1 MADSPAPIPRE
12 GSLDAPTRHALDWK
26 NPQFYDQSAL
36 DAELERVFHICH
48 GCRRC
53 VSLCQAFPTL
63 FDLVDESKTMEV
75 DGVAKSDYAKVVE
88 QCYLCDLCY
97 QTKCPYVPPHPW
109 NVDFPHLMLR
119 AKATAHRRGETRTSA
134 KILSSTTALGKLSTI
149 PVVVNAVNALN
160 RNPSAR
166 KLLEKTL
173 GVHRDARL
181 PTYARPTARKRLKA
195 LQPAGDA
202 QPAGRTRGKVA
213 LFATCYCNYSAPQP
227 VEDLAAVLRH
237 NGIDVKLVEREVCC
251 GMPKLEL
258 GDLETVAKYK
268 EQNIPVLAAA
278 IRDGWDITATIPSC
292 VLMFKQ
298 ELPLMFPDDEDVLL
312 GEAPHFRSVR
322 ISVAAPSGRPAQDR
336 LQAGVGKD
344 RLSRTLPSARAEYRP
359 ENARRAG
366 AGSRSR
372 HPDDRTLLRSRWH
385 VWGQDGDVRTVAQ
398 DRQAG
403 GNASAANR
411 TGAFRQRLPD
421 GRQPYRPWHRRQPA
435 CAEPDQPA
443 ANRVWGLAPLPLA
456 GEGWVRVAC
465 EMLVRSHC
473 LGTTLIRLRH
483 LLPPAGEG
491 KNDGCKRSY

>member
-1 MADSPAPIPRE
+1 MADSPASTPRE
-12 GSLDAPTRHALDWK
+12 GSLDAPTRHTLDWK

-119 AKATAHRRGETRTSA
+119 AKATKHKRGETKVAA

-173 GVHRDARL
+173 DVHRDARI
-181 PTYARPTARKRLKA
+181 PAYVRPTARHRLKT
-195 LQPAGDA
+195 PDSAGHV

-237 NGIDVKLVEREVCC
+237 NGIAVKLVEREVCC

-258 GDLETVAKYK
+258 GDLETVARYK

-312 GEAPHFRSVR
+312 VKRHIFDPFEYLWQRHQAGLLKTDFKQPLGKIAYHAPCHQRVQNIGPKTRDVLALIPETEIQMIERCSGHDGTYGVKAATYALSRKIAKPVEARVQQIAPAHFASDCPMAGSH
-322 ISVAAPSGRPAQDR
+322 IAHGLGDNPPAQ
-336 LQAGVGKD
+336 
-344 RLSRTLPSARAEYRP
+344 SPIS
-359 ENARRAG
+359 
-366 AGSRSR
+366 
-372 HPDDRTLLRSRWH
+372 LLRTAY
-385 VWGQDGDVRTVAQ
+385 G
-398 DRQAG
+398 
-403 GNASAANR
+403 
-411 TGAFRQRLPD
+411 
-421 GRQPYRPWHRRQPA
+421 
-435 CAEPDQPA
+435 
-443 ANRVWGLAPLPLA
+443 
-456 GEGWVRVAC
+456 
-465 EMLVRSHC
+465 
-473 LGTTLIRLRH
+473 I
-483 LLPPAGEG
+483 
-491 KNDGCKRSY
+491 